1 MLIEY
6 DLVIIGATELGCHM
20 ALRARE
26 LGARVALVEQGER
39 PDGAIGF
46 RQWVGGPPAPNS
58 GGAGVSL
65 IQSPQNW
72 GFGGGS
78 PELEAIVLS
87 DQLSQFTSEAL
98 QLRGVDYLA
107 SSGSWVK
114 TPKSG
119 FQVGERLLRSTS
131 FVSALTPKRR
141 VPVALWKCPCL
152 FPEDFPLAVETPL
165 PDRVAIVGEAIV
177 GVSLAMRLNA
187 LGVAVT
193 LIVPTPQ
200 ILPQISTEGA
210 FRLQMELE
218 AAGVRVLTGT
228 RLRSADHLH
237 DQIQLQL
244 AQEMLEVD
252 QVILA
257 TAFERLD
264 PERLGLRSLSG
275 PALRHHRLRL
285 VGSVRGSGFDSF
297 DGLISNAES
306 IALTEVQRVL
316 MPWQRSRS
324 VPVGQLTN
332 PPSIWIGS
340 PVSVSRRIPKAKPSP
355 ALTGQSIDGSLWYH
369 LVLTRKG
376 ELVNATLVGQTA
388 VQFGP
393 LLSLMH
399 QTKTPITALTT
410 LTLSD
415 PMQAQLLHQ
424 WVVEWEVRSRPSLR
438 HELFLDGLAFRR
450 RRSY

>member
-6 DLVIIGATELGCHM
+6 DLVITGATELGCHM
-20 ALRARE
+20 ALRAKE

-46 RQWVGGPPAPNS
+46 RQWIAGPPAPNFD
-58 GGAGVSL
+58 GL
-65 IQSPQNW
+65 D
-72 GFGGGS
+72 
-78 PELEAIVLS
+78 AIVLS
-87 DQLSQFTSEAL
+87 DQLSQFTPEAL
-98 QLRGVDYLA
+98 QLRGIDYIA
-107 SSGSWVK
+107 SSGAWIK

-141 VPVALWKCPCL
+141 IPVALWKCPCL
-152 FPEDFPLAVETPL
+152 FPEDLPLAVTTPL
-165 PDRVAIVGEAIV
+165 PSRVAIVGEAIV
-177 GVSLAMRLNA
+177 GVSLAMRLKA

-200 ILPQISTEGA
+200 ILPQISIEGA
-210 FRLQMELE
+210 FRLQMEVE

-244 AQEMLEVD
+244 AHELLEVD

-257 TAFERLD
+257 TAFERLEA
-264 PERLGLRSLSG
+264 ERLGLRSLSG

-285 VGSVRGSGFDSF
+285 VGSVRRSGFGVF
-297 DGLISNAES
+297 DGLIANPES
-306 IALTEVQRVL
+306 VALAEVQSVL
-316 MPWQRSRS
+316 MPWKALRS
-324 VPVGQLTN
+324 VPVGQLTT

-340 PVSVSRRIPKAKPSP
+340 PVWVSRRTPKAKPSP
-355 ALTGQSIDGSLWYH
+355 ALTGQSSDGSLWYH

-376 ELVNATLVGQTA
+376 VLVNATLVGETA
-388 VQFGP
+388 MQFAS

-410 LTLSD
+410 VALSD

-424 WVVEWEVRSRPSLR
+424 WVAEWEARSRPSLR